1 LVQPKCPEC
10 GYRFTWPEVLDPAL
24 RRHPYLFEHHSRRNV
39 WSFVRTMLAGLRPR
53 RFWSSLKPSQPSTPR
68 RLVLYWLIAS
78 SLLPLGY
85 ALLFARTAVAGVPQA
100 RAARAAAVAYAKRM
114 RQPVPPGH
122 TVPEW
127 VDEHYPEPLSVQYV
141 SNVYRRRYAY
151 DSDLHVR
158 VAVLFLVWP
167 WLTFGVLMIF
177 RVSMRK
183 AKVKTVHVLR
193 CVLYCCDAGLWLGAG
208 AALASPWLM
217 RELDLGRH
225 LGYRVE
231 AVAAPLLAAVTAW
244 RLAAAYR
251 HYLRFEHPAAT
262 AIASQLVVTLGVGV
276 FLYAGAG

>member
-24 RRHPYLFEHHSRRNV
+24 RRHPYLFEHHPRRNV
-39 WSFVRTMLAGLRPR
+39 WSFVRTMFAGLRPR
-53 RFWSSLKPSQPSTPR
+53 KFWSSLKPSQPSRPG

-85 ALLFARTAVAGVPQA
+85 VAAVARTAAARVPDY
-100 RAARAAAVAYAKRM
+100 RRGRAAAVAYAISNA
-114 RQPVPPGH
+114 QWVPPGR

-127 VDEHYPEPLSVQYV
+127 VDEHYPEPLSVAYV
-141 SNVYRRRYAY
+141 ETIYRREYAGRF
-151 DSDLHVR
+151 DLHQQ
-158 VAVLFLVWP
+158 VAVLYLLWP
-167 WLTFGVLMIF
+167 WLTLGVLMIF

-208 AALASPWLM
+208 VVLASPWLM
-217 RELDLGRH
+217 SELDLGRH

-251 HYLRFEHPAAT
+251 HYLGFDHPVAT
-262 AIASQLVVTLGVGV
+262 AIASQVAVTLGVGV